1 MPSGVYPG
9 NKGKKLTPEHKA
21 KLSAAHKGLVPSE
34 ETCMKMS
41 ETNKKTWKKKIA
53 AGYES
58 PQKGKRKSRD

>member
-9 NKGKKLTPEHKA
+9 NKGKKLTQEHKD
-21 KLSAAHKGLVPSE
+21 KLAAAHRGLSPSE

-53 AGYES
+53 DGYVS
-58 PQKGKRKSRD
+58 PLKRRE